1 MKNKAFRCIGGL
13 ALGLL
18 LAGQAAAYYGG
29 TFSWSDPGG
38 GYADWSRAR
47 MYQQTVDYNRKL
59 AQRYSSRSSGKNS
72 DKGSDKKEVAPKPK
86 LNPSAYEYQPS
97 AAVSAAVMEDFL
109 NEFHAHAQKNG
120 ADAQT
125 LADIRAMRNWGAMDL
140 MRQQI
145 KANGLPPDSLATA
158 MTLWLAVNY
167 GAIHQHE
174 GTEKLNSGLYTQLRA
189 AMSEDK
195 TVLAMNDEQKQ
206 RAAEGMLWMT
216 FVQIY
221 AQAKLENDP
230 QGRSEA
236 AKLAR
241 QSLKSGGIDPDLM
254 HITKNGLELK

>member
-1 MKNKAFRCIGGL
+1 MKNHNFGRVCGL

-18 LAGQAAAYYGG
+18 LAGQASAYYGG

-38 GYADWSRAR
+38 GYADWSRAQ

-59 AQRYSSRSSGKNS
+59 AQRGSSRSSGKS
-72 DKGSDKKEVAPKPK
+72 GDKKAASKPK
-86 LNPSAYEYQPS
+86 LNPSAYEYRPS
-97 AAVSAAVMEDFL
+97 AAVSVAVMEDFL
-109 NEFHAHAQKNG
+109 KEFHAHAQQNG

-125 LADIRAMRNWGAMDL
+125 LDEIRAMRSWGVMDL
-140 MRQQI
+140 MRQQV
-145 KANGLPPDSLATA
+145 KASGLSPDSLATA

-167 GAIHQHE
+167 GAIHQDE
-174 GTEKLNSGLYTQLRA
+174 GTNVPNSGLYTQLRA

-206 RAAEGMLWMT
+206 RAAEGMLWMA

-221 AQAKLENDP
+221 AQSKLENNP

-241 QSLKSGGIDPDLM
+241 QSLKNSGIDPDLM
-254 HITKNGLELK
+254 HITKNGLEVK

>member
-1 MKNKAFRCIGGL
+1 MKNKAVRCIGGL

-72 DKGSDKKEVAPKPK
+72 DKGSNKKEVAPKPK

>member
-1 MKNKAFRCIGGL
+1 MKNNAVWRVCGL

-18 LAGQAAAYYGG
+18 LAGQASAYYGG

-59 AQRYSSRSSGKNS
+59 AQRYSSGSSGSSGKS
-72 DKGSDKKEVAPKPK
+72 SDKKAPPEPK
-86 LNPSAYEYQPS
+86 LNPSAYEYQRS
-97 AAVSAAVMEDFL
+97 EAVSAAVMEDFL
-109 NEFHAHAQKNG
+109 NDFHAHAQKNG

-125 LADIRAMRNWGAMDL
+125 LKNIRAMRNWAAMDL

-158 MTLWLAVNY
+158 MMLWLSINY
-167 GAIHQHE
+167 TAIHQNE
-174 GTEKLNSGLYTQLRA
+174 GTDLPKSRLYTQLRA

-195 TVLAMNDEQKQ
+195 VVLAMNDEQKQ
-206 RAAEGMLWMT
+206 RAAEGMLWMA

-221 AQAKLENDP
+221 AMEKLGSNP

-254 HITKNGLELK
+254 HITKNGLEVK